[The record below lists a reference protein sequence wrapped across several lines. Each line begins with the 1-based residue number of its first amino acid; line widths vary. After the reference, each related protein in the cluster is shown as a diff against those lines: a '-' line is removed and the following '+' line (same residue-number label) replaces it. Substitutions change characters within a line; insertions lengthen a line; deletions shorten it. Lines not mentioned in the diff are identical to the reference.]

1 MYVEYVPHNFMSKYQ
16 EGKVRGQ
23 QALFA
28 IMIMFINKF
37 LLFKSCPK
45 IDLYLPKLIWHLFGM
60 QESLHYA

>member
-1 MYVEYVPHNFMSKYQ
+1 MPHNFMSKYQ

-60 QESLHYA
+60 QEFLHYA